1 MDSTRIETGAD
12 YTLKEYRDWYFFIYY
27 GNGIT
32 GVLNTL
38 GLIAITVIAGFI
50 LANKALSGIWHF
62 KFIEIAMIAMDLYMF
77 SIPAVILYDTKES
90 FSSDKF
96 RAENGKLL
104 ITSDSIE
111 MSSPAGS
118 ARITW
123 QAVKKAYI
131 TKKAVYLEYSKF
143 NAVII
148 PKRMLKNEEEQDL
161 VKLVREKV
169 KV

>member
-1 MDSTRIETGAD
+1 MTATRIQTSAD
-12 YTLKEYRDWYFFIYY
+12 YTLKEYREWHFFLYY

-32 GVLNTL
+32 GILNTL
-38 GLIAITVIAGFI
+38 GLIVITAIAGFI

-62 KFIEIAMIAMDLYMF
+62 KFIEIAMIAMDLYIL

-104 ITSDSIE
+104 IRSDSIE
-111 MSSPAGS
+111 MSSPIGS

-123 QAVKKAYI
+123 QAVNKAYI
-131 TKKAVYLEYSKF
+131 TKKHVYLEYSKF

-148 PKRMLKNEEEQDL
+148 PKRMLKNGDGQDL
-161 VKLVREKV
+161 VKLVSEKV